1 METDTPDRPDPEP
14 NAPKNP
20 IGQILIHE
28 GRSLALVDLGS
39 SFSDT
44 LRAAWREAGEHAHES
59 GGIIQS
65 AWLLP
70 TLGGAGT
77 VSSSLLAGNVFLA
90 TANPA
95 TLMTI
100 GTGVS
105 SAVMGPAGIV
115 GQAPFVAA
123 SSALTPVVA
132 PLMLFA
138 TVAAVVTGAR
148 LDRVQRGL
156 GRLSD
161 AVDRSQ
167 RVLDAKDYARFETAA
182 SLLDGLGS
190 EFARFGR
197 FGTGDTTTLELA
209 RQTTN
214 ELRAQFGQLAEG
226 PVASED
232 GARNAVA
239 DLNRFFLATILDLQ
253 SEVLRVYLAL
263 QEDSERV
270 EHRQSRLRQK
280 IERCVGRFREIL
292 DADQVGDF
300 HRRLKEEGDGSARRK
315 WLEKLPRVVRRL
327 LPRKVDPAIQ
337 RVESIRMDDH
347 AVRAR
352 IAEWTHAFEA
362 AAHEAREHSIVVYR
376 EPNGERALRA
386 VCTRA
391 VRLEPDA

>member
-1 METDTPDRPDPEP
+1 MDAVGTPVPGEK
-14 NAPKNP
+14 APQNP
-20 IGQILIHE
+20 IGQIVIHE

-39 SFSDT
+39 NFSDT
-44 LRAAWREAGEHAHES
+44 LRATWRESGKPPHES
-59 GGIIQS
+59 GGIVES

-70 TLGGAGT
+70 ALGGAGAA
-77 VSSSLLAGNVFLA
+77 SSSLLAGNVFLA

-95 TLMTI
+95 TFMTI
-100 GTGVS
+100 GTGVG

-115 GQAPFVAA
+115 AQAPFVAA
-123 SSALTPVVA
+123 STALTPVVA

-182 SLLDGLGS
+182 SQLDGLGS

-226 PVASED
+226 PVTSED
-232 GARNAVA
+232 EARNAVA

-253 SEVLRVYLAL
+253 AELLRVYLAL

-280 IERCVGRFREIL
+280 IERCVGRFHEIF
-292 DADQVGDF
+292 DADRVGDF
-300 HRRLKEEGDGSARRK
+300 HRKLRHRDAGSPRRK
-315 WLEKLPRVVRRL
+315 WLEKLPRVVRRRL
-327 LPRKVDPAIQ
+327 ERVDPALE
-337 RVESIRMDDH
+337 RVEAIRMDDH
-347 AVRAR
+347 TIRAR
-352 IAEWTHAFEA
+352 IAEWVHGFETA
-362 AAHEAREHSIVVYR
+362 ADEARQHSIVVYR
-376 EPNGERALRA
+376 EEAGERPLRA
-386 VCTRA
+386 VRTRA
-391 VRLEPDA
+391 VRLEPDP

>member
-1 METDTPDRPDPEP
+1 MDAVKTSAPGPE
-14 NAPKNP
+14 APQNP
-20 IGQILIHE
+20 VGQILIHE

-39 SFSDT
+39 NFSDT
-44 LRAAWREAGEHAHES
+44 LRAAWRESGTLPHES
-59 GGIIQS
+59 GGIIES

-70 TLGGAGT
+70 ALGVAGT
-77 VSSSLLAGNVFLA
+77 ASSSLLAGNVFLA

-100 GTGVS
+100 GTGVG

-115 GQAPFVAA
+115 AQAPFVAA
-123 SSALTPVVA
+123 STALTPVVA

-280 IERCVGRFREIL
+280 IERCVGRFHEIL
-292 DADQVGDF
+292 DADRVGEF
-300 HRRLKEEGDGSARRK
+300 HRRLKEERAGTSRRK
-315 WLEKLPRVVRRL
+315 WLAKLPSVIRRR
-327 LPRKVDPAIQ
+327 LPRKVDPALQ
-337 RVESIRMDDH
+337 RVEAIRMDDH

-352 IAEWTHAFEA
+352 IAEWIHDFETA
-362 AAHEAREHSIVVYR
+362 ADEARQHSIVVYR
-376 EPNGERALRA
+376 EPDGERALRA
-386 VCTRA
+386 VRTRA

>member
-1 METDTPDRPDPEP
+1 MDAVETP
-14 NAPKNP
+14 APGPKAPQNP

-28 GRSLALVDLGS
+28 GCSLALVDLGS

-44 LRAAWREAGEHAHES
+44 LRATWRESGQPPHES
-59 GGIIQS
+59 GGIIES

-70 TLGGAGT
+70 ALGGVGT
-77 VSSSLLAGNVFLA
+77 ASSSLLAGNVFLA

-100 GTGVS
+100 GTGVG
-105 SAVMGPAGIV
+105 SAVMGSAGIV
-115 GQAPFVAA
+115 AQAPFVAA
-123 SSALTPVVA
+123 STALTPVVA

-197 FGTGDTTTLELA
+197 FGPGDTTTLELA

-226 PVASED
+226 PVTSED
-232 GARNAVA
+232 DARNAVA

-253 SEVLRVYLAL
+253 AELLRVYLTL

-280 IERCVGRFREIL
+280 IERCVGRFHEIL
-292 DADQVGDF
+292 DADRVGDF
-300 HRRLKEEGDGSARRK
+300 HRRLKEERAGTRRRK
-315 WLEKLPRVVRRL
+315 WLEKLPRVVRHR
-327 LPRKVDPAIQ
+327 LPRKADPALQ
-337 RVESIRMDDH
+337 RVEAIRMDDH
-347 AVRAR
+347 TVRAR
-352 IAEWTHAFEA
+352 IADWIHGFETA
-362 AAHEAREHSIVVYR
+362 ADEARQHSIVVYR
-376 EPNGERALRA
+376 EQDGERALRA
-386 VCTRA
+386 VGTRA